1 MDHVI
6 SWYKSSPVRTD
17 WYMYAAKLLSQ
28 AVAKAIESNLQGGGS
43 KECLRKVLQK
53 WMQVTPSSNRTWSAV
68 VDALTKMHETEAVER
83 IFKECRKEP
92 SQK

>member
-6 SWYKSSPVRTD
+6 SWYKSSPVRID
-17 WYMYAAKLLSQ
+17 WYMYAAKLLPQ
-28 AVAKAIESNLQGGGS
+28 AVAKAIESNLKGGGS
-43 KECLRKVLQK
+43 SDCLRMVLDK
-53 WMQVTPSSNRTWSAV
+53 WMRVTPSANQTWSAV
-68 VDALTKMHETEAVER
+68 VDALIKMHERETVEH